1 MNTLKFTNYNA
12 LGQWREGNQDLN
24 VKSPHQK
31 VTIDPTTRLRNGKQ
45 ISNLDALKDYLL
57 SEKKEQFRQ
66 AVVRKTLAY
75 ALGRYLELTDRP
87 AVELICEN
95 LEDEGDLFQNLLV
108 QIAISEPFLNK

>member
-1 MNTLKFTNYNA
+1 MNNKMEK
-12 LGQWREGNQDLN
+12 QSELN
-24 VKSPHQK
+24 
-31 VTIDPTTRLRNGKQ
+31 
-45 ISNLDALKDYLL
+45 
-57 SEKKEQFRQ
+57 EKKEQFRQ

-75 ALGRYLELTDRP
+75 SLGRYLELTDRP